1 MSDNAHPASTGS
13 PYADSLGIRRVSES
27 DREILAM
34 PFGDHLIGRP
44 GFLHGGAITG
54 LVENAAWFMLRDAL
68 GREGGPVFKP
78 ITITV
83 DFLRGG
89 KTIETYAAAKIIRLG
104 RRLAVVEAWGWQENE
119 ASPIVRADL
128 KFLIVR

>member
-1 MSDNAHPASTGS
+1 MLEKS
-13 PYADSLGIRRVSES
+13 PYANTLGVRRVHEP

-34 PFGDHLIGRP
+34 PFDDHLVGRP

-54 LVENAAWFMLRDAL
+54 LVENAAWFMLRDL
-68 GREGGPVFKP
+68 LDREGGTATFKP
-78 ITITV
+78 ITIAV

-89 KTIETYAAAKIIRLG
+89 KTVETYAAARIVRMG
-104 RRLAVVEAWGWQENE
+104 RRLAVVEAWGWQEDE

>member
-1 MSDNAHPASTGS
+1 MLDKS
-13 PYADSLGIRRVSES
+13 PYAKTLGVRRVRET

-34 PFGDHLIGRP
+34 SYGDHLLGRP

-54 LVENAAWFMLRDAL
+54 LVENAAWFMLRDL
-68 GREGGPVFKP
+68 LDREEGTATFKP

-89 KTIETYAAAKIIRLG
+89 KTVETYAAAKIIRMG
-104 RRLAVVEAWGWQENE
+104 RRLAVVEAWGWQEDE

>member
-1 MSDNAHPASTGS
+1 MSDNAHRASTGS

-27 DREILAM
+27 DREILVM

>member
-1 MSDNAHPASTGS
+1 MLEKS
-13 PYADSLGIRRVSES
+13 PYANALGVKRIREPE
-27 DREILAM
+27 REILAM
-34 PFGDHLIGRP
+34 PFGDHLVGRP

-54 LVENAAWFMLRDAL
+54 LVENAAWFMLRDML
-68 GREGGPVFKP
+68 DREDGAATFKP

-89 KTIETYAAAKIIRLG
+89 KTVETYAAANIVRMG
-104 RRLAVVEAWGWQENE
+104 RRLAVVEAWGWQEDE

>member
-1 MSDNAHPASTGS
+1 MSTNPDSPDTRS
-13 PYADSLGIRRVSES
+13 PYADALGVRRIRED
-27 DREILAM
+27 DREVLTM

-54 LVENAAWFMLRDAL
+54 LVENAAWFMLRDTL
-68 GREGGPVFKP
+68 DREGSAAFKP

-89 KTIETYAAAKIIRLG
+89 KTVDTYAAAKIIRMG
-104 RRLAVVEAWGWQENE
+104 RRLAVVEAWGWQEDE

>member
-1 MSDNAHPASTGS
+1 MSNNLNLASTGS
-13 PYADSLGIRRVSES
+13 PYADALGIRRVRES

-44 GFLHGGAITG
+44 GFLHGGAISG

-68 GREGGPVFKP
+68 GLEAPPIFKP

-104 RRLAVVEAWGWQENE
+104 RRLAVVEAWGWQEEE

>member
-1 MSDNAHPASTGS
+1 MSNNSGS
-13 PYADSLGIRRVSES
+13 PYAEALGIERRADG

-34 PFGDHLIGRP
+34 PFGDHLVGRP
-44 GFLHGGAITG
+44 GFLHGGAMTG
-54 LVENAAWFMLRDAL
+54 LVECAAWFLLRDTL
-68 GREGGPVFKP
+68 GGEGGSAFKP
-78 ITITV
+78 ITVAV

-89 KTIETYAAAKIIRLG
+89 KTVETYAAAQIIRLG
-104 RRLAVVEAWGWQENE
+104 RRLAVVEAWGWQDDE